1 MLAGIGAVAL
11 AGAFVAPGVAAAA
24 PSGSL
29 GSLGS
34 SGGEGAAPEATETGV
49 VSYSPDERVTVA
61 ATGYDNCTIDFT
73 LGAKNSDAINWVAD
87 FRVDGEDAKIDGGEG
102 EFFDVYRPVVTNQ
115 ADAAQ
120 ALNDKYSDKYGWN
133 VAVDE
138 NTVNLDDLGIA
149 PTEDGT
155 HTVTFK
161 MYRGSPAGGW
171 AAAEEKGWAGP
182 VTVTGCETTAGTAL
196 GSLDLFGSLGSL
208 FGTEK

>member
-11 AGAFVAPGVAAAA
+11 AGAFVAPGIATAA

-34 SGGEGAAPEATETGV
+34 AAEATETGE
-49 VSYSPDERVTVA
+49 VSYSPDERVTVT
-61 ATGYDNCTIDFT
+61 ATGYDNCTVDFT
-73 LGAKNSDAINWVAD
+73 LEAENSDAINWVAD
-87 FRVDGEDAKIDGGEG
+87 FRVDGEDATLPSDEG
-102 EFFDVYRPVVTNQ
+102 EFFGVYRPVVTNQ
-115 ADAAQ
+115 EDAAT
-120 ALNDKYSDKYGWN
+120 ALNEKYGEKYGWN
-133 VAVDE
+133 VAVGE
-138 NTVNLDDLGIA
+138 NTVNLDELGIA

-155 HTVTFK
+155 HKVTFK

-171 AAAEEKGWAGP
+171 DAVEAEGFSEP
-182 VTVTGCETTAGTAL
+182 VTVSGCTTTAGEGAGL

>member
-11 AGAFVAPGVAAAA
+11 AGAFVAPGIAAAA

-29 GSLGS
+29 GSLGAS
-34 SGGEGAAPEATETGV
+34 PEATEAEATGTV
-49 VSYSPDERVTVA
+49 TYSPDERVTVT
-61 ATGYDNCTIDFT
+61 ATGYDNCTVDFT
-73 LGAKNSDAINWVAD
+73 LDAKNSDAINWVAD
-87 FRVDGEDAKIDGGEG
+87 FRVDDEDAKIDGGEG

-120 ALNDKYSDKYGWN
+120 ALNDKYGDKYGWD

-182 VTVTGCETTAGTAL
+182 VTVTGCTTTGGDDAGL
-196 GSLDLFGSLGSL
+196 GSLGLFGSLGSL